1 MHDALLGESMSAAYK
16 LTELGRA
23 QPGMV
28 LAADLL
34 DRQGQML
41 LPQGA
46 KLTES
51 SLASLARH
59 GVDMLPL
66 VQAEAVPSAIDTAA
80 VLARLDYLFRKNDAE
95 SADDWATGNLRRY
108 IRDYRLG
115 PEVAQ

>member
-1 MHDALLGESMSAAYK
+1 MSAVYK

-23 QPGMV
+23 RPGMI

-46 KLTES
+46 TLTAA

-59 GVDMLPL
+59 GVDMLPIAPADGATEQVVDAPA
-66 VQAEAVPSAIDTAA
+66 VQ
-80 VLARLDYLFRKNDAE
+80 ARLDHLFRKNDAD
-95 SADDWATGNLRRY
+95 SADDWATGHLRRY
-108 IRDYRLG
+108 IEDYRLER
-115 PEVAQ
+115 EVAP

>member
-1 MHDALLGESMSAAYK
+1 MSAAYK

-28 LAADLL
+28 LATDLL

-46 KLTES
+46 SLTES
-51 SLASLARH
+51 SLKSLARH
-59 GVDMLPL
+59 GVDMLPIM
-66 VQAEAVPSAIDTAA
+66 QAEAPMPAVDVAA
-80 VLARLDYLFRKNDAE
+80 VQARLDYLFRKNDAE

-108 IRDYRLG
+108 ITAYRLG
-115 PEVAQ
+115 TGVAP